1 MRRAF
6 ILILVFC
13 LASVVLLQY
22 LKRDPVQS
30 GSSYSV
36 SSVMRGSNDDSFR
49 KVTGPRAFEFP
60 RDHGM
65 HDDYR
70 TEWWYF
76 TGNLADA
83 AGRAF
88 GYQLTFFRLA
98 LNKQLDKQLDDR
110 ASAWHSE
117 HVFMAHF
124 AVTDIEGGKFHGFER
139 FNRAGAGLAGAA
151 ESSMDVWLDN
161 WSARSP
167 KDREFP
173 INLLASTGEISLEL
187 ELEQGK
193 AMVLQGD
200 AGLSQKNSVPGNAS
214 YYYSFTRMP
223 SSGTVTIGKQQFDVS
238 GLSWMDREWSSS
250 ALDQDQIGWDWF
262 SLQLD
267 NNCEL
272 MLYRFRRKDGSR
284 DPFSY
289 GVYVPDNAAPIKL
302 GADEFQITTNNTWRS
317 SNSETLY
324 PVGWTIE
331 VPRLGIALNVDAA
344 LENQEWNRSFRY
356 WEGAVTF
363 SGDSDG
369 AAVRGTGYVEMTGYA
384 EGENRVVYKQ

>member
-1 MRRAF
+1 
-6 ILILVFC
+6 
-13 LASVVLLQY
+13 
-22 LKRDPVQS
+22 
-30 GSSYSV
+30 
-36 SSVMRGSNDDSFR
+36 MRGSEDDSFSR
-49 KVTGPRAFEFP
+49 VIQDREFEFP

-65 HDDYR
+65 HGDYR

-76 TGNLADA
+76 TGNLQDK

-98 LNKQLDKQLDDR
+98 LANEGDERL
-110 ASAWHSE
+110 SEWHSE

-124 AVTDIEGGKFHGFER
+124 AITDIKGKKFHGFER
-139 FNRAGAGLAGAA
+139 FNRGAAGLAGA
-151 ESSMDVWLDN
+151 SQNSMHVWLDN
-161 WSARSP
+161 WSARSSTG
-167 KDREFP
+167 REFP
-173 INLLASTGEISLEL
+173 LQLKASSGEISLEL
-187 ELEQGK
+187 ELQQGK

-223 SSGTVTIGKQQFDVS
+223 SSGTVTIAGQRFNVR

-267 NNCEL
+267 NNSEL

-284 DPFSY
+284 DLFSY
-289 GVYVPDNAAPIKL
+289 GVYVTDDESAVKL
-302 GADEFQITTNNTWRS
+302 GADDFQITTNNTWQS
-317 SNSETLY
+317 KSSETLY
-324 PVGWTIE
+324 PVGWAIE

-344 LENQEWNRSFRY
+344 IENQEWNGSFRY

-363 SGDSDG
+363 SGDSEG
-369 AAVRGTGYVEMTGYA
+369 TPVKGTGYVEMTGYA
-384 EGENRVVYKQ
+384 ESENRVVYKQ